1 MATKSNKHTYSLTVE
16 RHDGGYLAY
25 FPALLGC
32 QTWGTTFEDAVKHAE
47 EALAVYLDTLIE
59 HGDPIPTE
67 QTDREVSLAVT
78 VMTPI
83 IA

>member
-1 MATKSNKHTYSLTVE
+1 MAMQSNKHTYSLSVE
-16 RHDGGYLAY
+16 RHEGGYLAY

-32 QTWGTTFEDAVKHAE
+32 QTWGATFEDAVKHAE

-67 QTDREVSLAVT
+67 HTDREVSLAVT
-78 VMTPI
+78 VKAPI